1 MAMVV
6 KVRFRRAS
14 KLYDFDA
21 NGLEVGTGSY
31 IVTETVRGVE
41 IGECMSE
48 LREVSENQYVVPL
61 KPILR
66 VATEED
72 LAIQKE
78 NDEKEK
84 EALTIAEQKVLELK
98 LDMKLVDVEYS
109 FDRTKITFYFTADGR
124 IDFRILVKS
133 LASVFKT
140 RIELRQIG
148 VRDEAKMLGG
158 LGPCGRP
165 ICCRQFLVDFQP
177 VSIKMAKEQNLS
189 LNPTKISGIC
199 DRLMCCL
206 KYEQDHYESTRKKM
220 PKIGRDVVTPDGI
233 GVITQI
239 NVLSETVTVRLPVG
253 DTFEIRTYPMDDCS
267 RVEKDSRGN
276 PVPQQPRCEKAEADE
291 SAVEL
296 PDEIEAAFPIEVE
309 EPDKPAPDAEAPAKP
324 KRKKRHKS
332 RSQGQKHAGDAG
344 QDQGARPAGESRRAQ
359 SAKAASA
366 AKGATDAKP
375 APAAA
380 PSDGAGKGENDEKR
394 PKKSRSS
401 RNRRRDGHRRSHDK
415 PQTDGAK
422 APEA

>member
-21 NGLEVGTGSY
+21 NGLEIGNGSY

-41 IGECMSE
+41 IGECMSD
-48 LREVSENQYVVPL
+48 LREVSEKSYGVPL

-66 VATEED
+66 IATDED
-72 LAIQKE
+72 LAIQQE
-78 NDEKEK
+78 NVDKEK
-84 EALTIAEQKVLELK
+84 QALQIAEQKVLELK

-124 IDFRILVKS
+124 VDFRILVKS

-220 PKIGRDVVTPDGI
+220 PKIGRELQTPDGI
-233 GVITQI
+233 GMITAI

-253 DTFEIRTYPMDDCS
+253 DSFENRTYAIDDCS
-267 RVEKDSRGN
+267 RVDRN
-276 PVPQQPRCEKAEADE
+276 APAAVPKM
-291 SAVEL
+291 
-296 PDEIEAAFPIEVE
+296 EIE
-309 EPDKPAPDAEAPAKP
+309 EPDGEEPDTEMMYQEAEEPAQDEDTDENEVIPAVQEEVPK
-324 KRKKRHKS
+324 KRKKRH
-332 RSQGQKHAGDAG
+332 
-344 QDQGARPAGESRRAQ
+344 SRRPSA
-359 SAKAASA
+359 AKAA
-366 AKGATDAKP
+366 
-375 APAAA
+375 AAA
-380 PSDGAGKGENDEKR
+380 AAAAAGENVLQQAQKSEDGSEAAAVGEEKKPR
-394 PKKSRSS
+394 KPRSS
-401 RNRRRDGHRRSHDK
+401 RNRRRDGRKREGK
-415 PQTDGAK
+415 PETG
-422 APEA
+422 APEQE